1 MTMTNDILEYDLWN
15 LEQSLKHVKESTMGK
30 LKNQVTE
37 EMEVTGM
44 DIDEV
49 LERRGKRY
57 GEDQQV
63 SGLSQAIK
71 EALHVSPSWEQME
84 PYMQESLDMIANKL
98 ARICNGD
105 PFYDDSWRDVAGY
118 AQLVV
123 NELEKTK

>member
-1 MTMTNDILEYDLWN
+1 MMTENELLEYDLWN
-15 LEQSLKHVKESTMGK
+15 LQQSIKNVKESTMGK

-57 GEDQQV
+57 GEYQQV
-63 SGLSQAIK
+63 SFLSQAIK
-71 EALHVSPSWEQME
+71 EALHTSPSWQQME

-98 ARICNGD
+98 ARICCGD
-105 PFYDDSWRDVAGY
+105 PYYEDSWKDIAGY
-118 AQLVV
+118 ATLVSK
-123 NELEKTK
+123 ELEKL